1 MPRFNGTGPMGQ
13 GPGTGWGLGPCG
25 GGMRRGWGGRGGY
38 GYGFRRFISPKNELT
53 ALETEEKMLEEELM
67 MIKEEIAALKNQQK

>member
-25 GGMRRGWGGRGGY
+25 SGMRRGGSGRGGQV
-38 GYGFRRFISPKNELT
+38 GEHPSPRHARPTPVHGLNLPIQ
-53 ALETEEKMLEEELM
+53 AP
-67 MIKEEIAALKNQQK
+67 NQGGVT